1 MSILN
6 EIAMLCESRYTSD
19 FKSNQQ
25 FQKQLQKIKKL
36 SERNANM
43 LDEILYD
50 YIQQNEPDPTYR
62 KARLKAAKRMLGTKT
77 GVKT

>member
-6 EIAMLCESRYTSD
+6 EIAMLCESRYTAD
-19 FKSNQQ
+19 FKTNQ
-25 FQKQLQKIKKL
+25 QLQKIKKL
-36 SERNANM
+36 SERNAHM

-62 KARLKAAKRMLGTKT
+62 KARLKAAKRMLGIKT